1 MKTIQQIIRE
11 MNSKKMKNAF
21 FCEHPIELFDISGL
35 DDKPLGEITETKKRT
50 IVEMDIPIKLCIPV
64 MEIWM

>member
-1 MKTIQQIIRE
+1 ME
-11 MNSKKMKNAF
+11 NAF

-35 DDKPLGEITETKKRT
+35 DGKPLGEVTETKKRT

>member
-11 MNSKKMKNAF
+11 MDSKKNEKCI